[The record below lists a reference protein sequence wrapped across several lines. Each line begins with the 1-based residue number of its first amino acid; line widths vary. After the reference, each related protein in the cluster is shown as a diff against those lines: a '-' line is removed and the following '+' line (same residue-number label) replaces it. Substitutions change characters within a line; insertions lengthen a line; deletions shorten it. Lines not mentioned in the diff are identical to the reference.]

1 MELVLMSCPI
11 CQKPAD
17 PAFDPFCS
25 RLCKNTDLL
34 RWFKEEYRIPTEET
48 LEEGGEIGEED
59 EK

>member
-1 MELVLMSCPI
+1 MSCPI

-17 PAFDPFCS
+17 PTFEPFCS

-48 LEEGGEIGEED
+48 LKEEGEADEE
-59 EK
+59 EE